1 MSGKDVRE
9 KRIIEVLSG
18 VYGLT
23 LSGLSRELR
32 LRESTLR
39 LLLKRMEKKGIVVL
53 EWDAEGREFVRLTGY
68 KKEKGESSDPMFG

>member
-9 KRIIEVLSG
+9 KRIVEALSI

-23 LSGLSRELR
+23 LSQLSRKLR

-39 LLLKRMEKKGIVVL
+39 LLLKRMEMKGIVVL
-53 EWDAEGREFVRLTGY
+53 ERDANGREFVRLTGY
-68 KKEKGESSDPMFG
+68 RKEKGESCDPMFG